1 VSRRLSP
8 LAGAALACGL
18 LAACAPTAA
27 LAAATFPVK
36 PRSLVLPRL
45 SFPGFENSNLRLRA
59 VGSPAAWAHEIL
71 RRAPTGGRMEAAR
84 LREERFSEGV
94 FETLHTKHGSAA
106 SVAELLG
113 SHAAAVREASAKV
126 GGEIKAPGARRF
138 AVSSLPAA
146 VGVSSTGGGGRSAI
160 VFTSGRCL
168 LRVST
173 TAGAASQAALVLAA
187 QRLERRVSHSCS

>member
-1 VSRRLSP
+1 VP
-8 LAGAALACGL
+8 A
-18 LAACAPTAA
+18 AA

-36 PRSLVLPRL
+36 PRLLVLPRL

-94 FETLHTKHGSAA
+94 FETLRTKRGSAA

-126 GGEIKAPGARRF
+126 GGEIRAPGARRF

-168 LRVST
+168 LRVSST
-173 TAGAASQAALVLAA
+173 TAGAASQSALVLAA
-187 QRLERRVSHSCS
+187 QRLERRVSQSCS